1 MTPADHVLRLYRM
14 ASSVTREILDHA
26 READWDRVVAL
37 GNEYQGIV
45 EQIRQLGEVPPL
57 DADDL
62 ATKHALL
69 VDIVEND
76 AATRDL
82 VVPSLERLGA
92 LIGTLRRQQTVNKTY
107 GQGAAALR

>member
-1 MTPADHVLRLYRM
+1 MTPADNVLRLYRL
-14 ASSVTREILDHA
+14 AAAVTRNILDHA
-26 READWDRVVAL
+26 READWDRVIAL

-45 EQIRQLGEVPPL
+45 EQIRELGEVPPL

-62 ATKHALL
+62 ALKHALL

-76 AATRDL
+76 AATREL

-92 LIGTLRRQQTVNKTY
+92 LIGTLRRQHSLNQTY